1 MKILDN
7 LFYIGVDDCELDLF
21 EGQYLLP
28 KGMTYNSYVLLDEEI
43 TVLDTVE
50 HHFGDVWME
59 NLAKVLDG
67 KSPKYLVIHHMEPDH
82 SSSLDVFVSKY
93 PEAIIV
99 GNKRT
104 IQMAEQFFPEIDFSK
119 RFLEIKEGDTLNLGK
134 TNLKFYFAPMVHWP
148 EVFMSYDEVNKVLFT
163 ADAFGK
169 FGVLKYD
176 DEWTPEARRYYFG
189 IVGKFGKQ
197 VQSLLNKVKDL
208 DIQIICSL
216 HGPVLTENISHYV
229 GLYDKWSKY
238 DYEEDGVLVAYTSMY
253 GNTKAAAELAYNELI
268 KAGVKAEIFDLARN
282 NFLDVMPLA
291 FKYSKLLLASPSYNA
306 GILPF
311 METFINSLTGRN
323 YQKRQVAIIENGSWA
338 LSAAKKTKALFEE
351 SSEIDFVE
359 PIVSIKSTMSEANKL
374 EIKELVENLSK

>member
-59 NLAKVLDG
+59 NLTKVLDG

-189 IVGKFGKQ
+189 IIGKFGKQ

-323 YQKRQVAIIENGSWA
+323 YQKRQVAIIENGS
-338 LSAAKKTKALFEE
+338 
-351 SSEIDFVE
+351 
-359 PIVSIKSTMSEANKL
+359 
-374 EIKELVENLSK
+374 